1 MRRGSSVAAVRNWR
15 LGLPKICRS
24 SSAFALAELRTVL
37 RSPRVWVAFGIVGAL
52 TLAAFG
58 VVSYVHGIHSVYTP
72 VAGYLGPRFFLSNC
86 GVPLVGVLLLVPI
99 MLTFDV
105 VAADERARVSDA
117 LWPRTFTNGALV
129 AGRFAAICLVCW
141 TLFAICVGAVCLIG
155 WAARAFDW
163 WLGDVPESAVAFLVV
178 DAAPAMIAWCG
189 GLTFLSAAFGR
200 GAAIAVP
207 TIVLAAITAGGASL
221 PGYLAAVVVPVSVAL
236 PTLSDAELAVHR
248 GSLLAVGIGLLLVAG
263 AFHPRPDR
271 SVRRGRFILIG
282 AGTAALGGCGIA
294 AVAVWEWER
303 MERRDQFRTVHE
315 AVAAAGA
322 GAGQDL
328 VEMRGHVRIEPG
340 ERLEV
345 HTEMRI
351 TAHAHVAELVFSF
364 NPGMRIRSLV
374 LDGRPAT
381 FEHLDGLLTVGL
393 PEPAARDHA
402 AVLALSA
409 AGVPD
414 FDFAYLDSAVDWQRV
429 PSGNA
434 ISLLGRD
441 ASVFDAGYVALM
453 PAIRWLPSPG
463 ANLDVD
469 GGGGRDFF
477 VAEIAV
483 EVPPDWLVAAP
494 GHRTDLGNGRFL
506 FRPDGAVAE
515 VALIASDFDR
525 RALAA
530 PDLEIEL
537 LLMRGHQEN
546 ADDFGE
552 SADVLAAQVAVV
564 RSELDRAG
572 IPYPHRRLSI
582 VETPRQLR
590 AYGGGRR
597 MDSVLAPTGML
608 LQNEATF
615 ATARF
620 EALLRRV
627 AEAIP
632 DREDAANVKTGLLVE
647 YSRADKLGDLLKG
660 YARHLFFSRTS
671 AAGEGAAAVN
681 RLCLEL
687 ANQLMPRPF
696 APRSTGAHS
705 FDIELNVPSLMV
717 IGADRGRA
725 GEPFAEFEGHADS
738 PPVWEAAALHAVA
751 RLEELRDPGLELA
764 VLALR
769 TNAVARAVVDAYGRP
784 KVAALL
790 ARLGDRFGNA
800 TFNAAEF
807 SAAARN
813 VGAPIEP
820 LVGDWIR
827 AVGMPGFVASP
838 ARVDRVGDGSDG
850 YPRYRVRVTVRNGEA
865 VPGLAYLSVD
875 RFGVIER
882 TPPRPIEPGAT
893 AELELVSE
901 RVPTTLWLGSY
912 LSLNRGAI
920 PVRLPPST
928 TGADGGHVRA
938 DDADDADERDRRMGH
953 PVGALDIVIDD
964 LDPGF
969 AVERADPPT
978 WRRFRGAS
986 APLGTVLDRGLPRYT
1001 WSTPVEPG
1009 RWYREVVPTGWGK
1022 YRRTV
1027 VRATGGE
1034 GDRRAVFTASLPN
1047 PGRWSLDFHIPTRP
1061 YPNFP
1066 ENPPGPMHLDA
1077 LGAMDAEL
1085 RDGTRRTAIR
1095 FDGGAAEPGW
1105 NRLGVFDLT
1114 SRRIGLAVSNRSTGL
1129 VVVDAIRWRPVKS

>member
-1 MRRGSSVAAVRNWR
+1 MRGGSSVAALRNWR
-15 LGLPKICRS
+15 LGLRRNCRS
-24 SSAFALAELRTVL
+24 SSAFALTELRTVL
-37 RSPRVWVAFGIVGAL
+37 RSPRVWVAFGIVGPV

-72 VAGYLGPRFFLSNC
+72 VAGYLGPRYFLSNC
-86 GVPLVGVLLLVPI
+86 GVPLVGVVLLVPI
-99 MLTFDV
+99 VLTFDV
-105 VAADERARVSDA
+105 VAADERARMSDA
-117 LWPRTFTNGALV
+117 LWTRTFTNGALV
-129 AGRFAAICLVCW
+129 AGRFAAVCLVCW
-141 TLFAICVGAVCLIG
+141 TLFAVCVGAVCLIG
-155 WAARAFDW
+155 WAARSFDW
-163 WLGDVPESAVAFLVV
+163 WLGDVPVSAAAFLLV

-189 GLTFLSAAFGR
+189 GLMLLATAFGR
-200 GAAIAVP
+200 GAAVAVP
-207 TIVLAAITAGGASL
+207 TVVLAAIAAGGASL

-248 GSLLAVGIGLLLVAG
+248 GSLLAVGTGLLLVA
-263 AFHPRPDR
+263 AALHPRPDR

-282 AGTAALGGCGIA
+282 TGTAALGVCGIA
-294 AVAVWEWER
+294 AVAVWEWGR

-315 AVAAAGA
+315 AVAAASA
-322 GAGQDL
+322 GARQDL
-328 VEMRGHVRIEPG
+328 VELRGRVRIEPG
-340 ERLEV
+340 KRLEV
-345 HTEMRI
+345 HAEMRV
-351 TAHAHVAELVFSF
+351 TAHADVAELVFSF
-364 NPGMRIRSLV
+364 NPGMRIRSLS

-393 PEPAARDHA
+393 PEPAARDRA
-402 AVLALSA
+402 VVLALNA
-409 AGVPD
+409 AGLPD
-414 FDFAYLDSAVDWQRV
+414 FDFAYLDSAVDWRRV
-429 PSGNA
+429 PSG
-434 ISLLGRD
+434 LLGRD

-453 PAIRWLPSPG
+453 PGMRWLPSPG

-477 VAEIAV
+477 LAEIAV
-483 EVPPDWLVAAP
+483 QVPPGWLVAAP
-494 GHRTDLGNGRFL
+494 GHRTDRGNGRFL
-506 FRPDGAVAE
+506 FRPDGAVSE

-525 RALAA
+525 RALSA

-552 SADVLAAQVAVV
+552 SADVLAAQVAEVGN
-564 RSELDRAG
+564 ELERAG

-582 VETPRQLR
+582 VETPRNLR

-608 LQNEATF
+608 LLNQATF

-627 AEAIP
+627 AEAFP
-632 DREDAANVKTGLLVE
+632 DREDAAYVKTGLLVE

-671 AAGEGAAAVN
+671 ATGEGAAAVN

-696 APRSTGAHS
+696 APRSTGVHS
-705 FDIELNVPSLMV
+705 FDVELNLPALMV
-717 IGADRGRA
+717 IGAAGPA
-725 GEPFAEFEGHADS
+725 GEPFAELAGNADS

-751 RLEELRDPGLELA
+751 RLEALRNPGLEQA

-790 ARLGDRFGNA
+790 ARLGDRFANA
-800 TFNAAEF
+800 TFTAAEF

-827 AVGMPGFVASP
+827 AVGMPGFAASP
-838 ARVDRVGDGSDG
+838 ARVDRVADGSDG
-850 YPRYRVRVTVRNGEA
+850 QPRYRMRVAVGNGEA

-875 RFGVIER
+875 RFGLTER
-882 TPPRPIEPGAT
+882 TPPRLIEPGAT
-893 AELELVSE
+893 VELELVSE

-928 TGADGGHVRA
+928 GADGGRVRA
-938 DDADDADERDRRMGH
+938 DNANDADERDRRMGH

-969 AVERADPPT
+969 AVERADPPA
-978 WRRFRGAS
+978 WWRFRGVG

-1009 RWYREVVPTGWGK
+1009 RWYREAVPTGWGK

-1034 GDRRAVFTASLPN
+1034 GHRSAVFTASLPN
-1047 PGRWSLDFHIPTRP
+1047 PGRWGLDFHIPTRP
-1061 YPNFP
+1061 YPDFP